1 MQKLTIYFGDLTHD
15 TVGIATEV
23 FPLNVAFIAAYAMK
37 RFERQVEISI
47 FKYIHQIEEAIEKAP
62 PDILALSNYPW
73 CHRVGMSLFAQ
84 LAERRPGALRIMG
97 GPNFPHD
104 TPSQQAFLVARPLI
118 DGYVYLDGEEGFANL
133 LARALEVGSTSEVR
147 RQMRA
152 FPVRGVASLDES
164 GRLSTPPESLR
175 LGELDEIPSPYL
187 SGLLDP
193 FFDGRLSPMIQTN
206 RGCPFKCTF
215 CHDGS
220 DKVKIVNAFSIDRVK
235 AEIRYIS
242 ERVPTNTRTMFI
254 SDLNFGMNKRDSEI
268 CDAIVESMDRTGY
281 PAFIDTT
288 TGKNSK
294 QRIIRVVEK
303 LRGALGMS
311 MSVQSMTDSV
321 LKNVKRDNIRASD
334 FTGLQPAI
342 RHAKMPTYSETILGL
357 PGETLAS
364 HFDTLRILVNAQMDQ
379 VAAYTLMLVNGSELA
394 TPAQR
399 ALWGLKT
406 KYRVIPRDFTKM
418 RSGEFVVETE
428 EVVVETDTLP
438 FDDYLK
444 CRRMALLLAIVNHLG
459 FRPLLRLIVQ
469 AELDAMGIAESL
481 LDSIDGRTASHVG
494 PGLFRLFEDF
504 NGDSRVELW
513 DSEEEI
519 IAFFAKTENF
529 AGLVDGQ
536 YGANLLQTYKARA
549 FAEILPE
556 IIDAVFHHAAEA
568 FRSKSPDRIAELC
581 DVERYCR
588 GRMSNIL
595 GRDRMLTIPEAEIGH
610 DFESWLVDPDDRPLS
625 AFAYLNPQRKIFVLT
640 RAQYDMVE
648 DGLRLYGDTPLGR
661 GKLMIR
667 ISAATLW
674 RNSIDP
680 GAFDPPTLDSG
691 TLPIYHRIP
700 ESRWHFE

>member
-37 RFERQVEISI
+37 RFEGRVDIRI
-47 FKYIHQIEEAIEKAP
+47 FKYIHQLEEAIQAAP

-73 CHRVGMSLFAQ
+73 CHRIGMALFAQ
-84 LAERRPGALRIMG
+84 LAERRPEALRIMG

-104 TPSQQAFLVARPLI
+104 TPSQEAFLSARPLL
-118 DGYVYLDGEEGFANL
+118 DGYVYLDGEVGFANL
-133 LARALEVGSTSEVR
+133 LERVIALGSTVEVR

-152 FPVRGVASLDES
+152 HPVRGVAALDES

-175 LGELDEIPSPYL
+175 LSELDEIPSPYL

-242 ERVPTNTRTMFI
+242 ERVPGNTRTMFI

-294 QRIIRVVEK
+294 QRIISVVEK

-321 LKNVKRDNIRASD
+321 LKNVKRDNIRATD

-342 RHAKMPTYSETILGL
+342 RRAKMPTYSETILGL

-406 KYRVIPRDFTKM
+406 KFRVIPRDFTKM

-438 FDDYLK
+438 FNDYLK

-459 FRPLLRLIVQ
+459 FRPLLRLAVQ
-469 AELDAMGIAESL
+469 AGLDAMGIAESL
-481 LDSIDGRTASHVG
+481 LDAIDGRKAAHVG
-494 PGLFRLFEDF
+494 SGLYQLFEDF
-504 NGDSRVELW
+504 DRDSRVELW
-513 DSEEEI
+513 NSEEEI
-519 IAFFAKTENF
+519 DTFFAKAENF
-529 AGLVDGQ
+529 AGLLDGR

-556 IIDAVFHHAAEA
+556 VIDAVFHEAAAA
-568 FRSKSPDRIAELC
+568 FHDMAPKRIPELC
-581 DVERYCR
+581 DVERFCR

-595 GRDRMLTIPEAEIGH
+595 GRDRILTIPEAEIGH
-610 DFESWLVDPDDRPLS
+610 DFDAWLVDPEDRPLS
-625 AFAYLNPQRKIFVLT
+625 AFAFPSPQIKIFPLSQ
-640 RAQYDMVE
+640 AQYDMVE
-648 DGLRLYGDTPLGR
+648 DGLKLYGDTLLGR

-674 RNSIDP
+674 RNCINPSE
-680 GAFDPPTLDSG
+680 FDPPNLDPAA
-691 TLPIYHRIP
+691 LPVYHRIP
-700 ESRWHFE
+700 ESRWHFA